1 MYNELKRIFYVTP
14 TNFIELLKGYK
25 GVLGLKRDKI
35 GTQIDKLRNGLTK
48 LEEAR
53 EEVKVM
59 ASESEIKRQEVTKKT
74 SECETLLQEVAR
86 ETKDANEK
94 SVIIEVEK
102 KKIGEETITANALAE
117 SAQKLL
123 DEALPTL
130 MAAQEA
136 VE

>member
-14 TNFIELLKGYK
+14 TNFIELLKGYSK
-25 GVLGLKRDKI
+25 VLGLKRNKI

-94 SVIIEVEK
+94 SVVIDAEK
-102 KKIGEETITANALAE
+102 KKIE
-117 SAQKLL
+117 
-123 DEALPTL
+123 
-130 MAAQEA
+130 
-136 VE
+136 